1 MREQKRLF
9 KVCLNIGLVFIALM
23 LPWQAFAQQRTITG
37 QVFDRDGITMPGA
50 VIKVKGTSQATS
62 SDEDGNYSIAVPG
75 SNAVITASMIGYETQ
90 EIQAGSRQSVNF
102 NLKEVSLGLDEVVV
116 VGYGTVRKRDLTG
129 SVVSIKQNDI
139 TATPTTNVLESLQG
153 KVAGMDM
160 TKSSGETGAG
170 LSFTIRGNRSL
181 NASNAPLILV
191 DGIPYDSNIDIN
203 PNAIESMEILKDA
216 SSTAIY
222 GSRGANGVILIT
234 TKKGAAGKTR
244 ISYNGYYSVNSV
256 YAYPEMMNLQQW
268 ADFKREAYRTTG
280 QWSSVE
286 DDPKIFG
293 AGYEFVKNNQYV
305 DWVDLL
311 MENGSQMSHAVSMS
325 SGNDKTTFNVSF
337 EYMDEKGLVKLD
349 NLRRMNGILALEH
362 KITDNFIFS
371 TSLIYTHQDRNQRGD
386 PLNRAIYYSPY
397 GDVYL
402 EDGSINPLPFNDG
415 QTISPIAEEIPGA
428 YKNNTKTNHFVGNT
442 SLRWT
447 IIKGLMAKTT
457 FGFDHKSAR
466 NGHFAD
472 KYTLDGAGEYSRADA
487 KNTLNNNITWENT
500 INYDLSLNKHNMQ
513 FLAGNAVYRNVEEW
527 YSGAGKDLI
536 SGSMYYHNL
545 GATQREQEIGS
556 GYTKT
561 SMLSFFG
568 RINYK
573 FNERYLLT
581 ATLRGDGSS
590 VLAKGEKWGYFPSV
604 AAAWRV
610 NEEAFLNNVDYLSNL
625 KLRLSYGIS
634 GNSAVSAYQT
644 EGGLGQTMYAFDVN
658 GSETPAYGYYPRVIP
673 NKNLTWEKTATTNI
687 GLDFGFF
694 NNRISGSVDYYIQ
707 KTKDLLMQKRIP
719 TTNGYSIAW
728 DNIGKTEN
736 KGLEI
741 VLSTLNFNNKNFTWS
756 TDITFTKNNEK
767 IIELAGGAIRDI
779 SNGWFVGSPI
789 EVHYALEK
797 IGIWQLGEEA
807 EAAKYNQKPG
817 EIKIKDQDNSG
828 GIDQDNDRIILGTE
842 RPDFVV
848 GINNQ
853 LTYRNFDFRMF
864 MHWRQGQMI
873 RSEAH
878 GSGYRVQGDPSP
890 MVDYWTPE
898 NPTNAFPR
906 PNKAMATN
914 DVTLNSLGYKDGS
927 FFKIKEITL
936 GYKLLKSSFK
946 QLPVN
951 NLRLYCTLKN
961 FFTFSHIGKY
971 DPERGGSLTFP
982 MTKQVVFGINI
993 DF

>member
-1 MREQKRLF
+1 MKTKRTHKLLM
-9 KVCLNIGLVFIALM
+9 KMGLILLSLLLSM
-23 LPWQAFAQQRTITG
+23 HMYAQQRTITG
-37 QVFDRDGITMPGA
+37 QVIDQTGIALPGA
-50 VIKVKGTSQATS
+50 VIKIKGTNQATS
-62 SDEDGNYSIAVPG
+62 SDEKGHFSINVSGN
-75 SNAVITASMIGYETQ
+75 NAVLSVSMMGYDVQ
-90 EIQAGSRQSVNF
+90 EIPVGSKSILNF
-102 NLKEVSLGLDEVVV
+102 NLKEASLDLDEVVV

-160 TKSSGETGAG
+160 TKSSGETGSG
-170 LSFTIRGNRSL
+170 LSFSIRGNRSL

-244 ISYNGYYSVNSV
+244 ISYNAYYSANSV
-256 YAYPEMMNLQQW
+256 YAYPKMMNLQQW
-268 ADFKREAYRTTG
+268 ANFKREAYRTTG
-280 QWSSVE
+280 QWSDAG

-293 AGYEFVKNNQYV
+293 SGYDFVKNNQYV

-311 MENGSQMSHAVSMS
+311 LGNGHQMSHSISMS
-325 SGNDKTTFNVSF
+325 SGSEKTTFNISF

-349 NLRRMNGILALEH
+349 NLKRMNGILSLEH
-362 KITDNFIFS
+362 KITNDFVFA
-371 TSLIYTHQDRNQRGD
+371 TSLIYTQQNRNQRRD

-397 GDVYL
+397 GDVYN
-402 EDGSINPLPFNDG
+402 EDGSINPLPFRDG

-428 YKNNTKTNHFVGNT
+428 YKNNTKTNHIVGNA
-442 SLRWT
+442 SLRWN

-457 FGFDHKSAR
+457 FGFDYKSAR
-466 NGHFAD
+466 KGHFAD
-472 KYTLDGAGEYSRADA
+472 QYTLDGAGEYSKADA
-487 KNTLNNNITWENT
+487 TNTTNNNMTWENT
-500 INYDLSLNKHNMQ
+500 LNYDITLDKHGLQ
-513 FLAGNAVYRNVEEW
+513 LLAGNALYRNVEES
-527 YSGAGKDLI
+527 YFGAGKDLI

-556 GYTKT
+556 NYIKT
-561 SMLSFFG
+561 TMTSFFG

-581 ATLRGDGSS
+581 ATLRTDGSS
-590 VLAKGEKWGYFPSV
+590 VLAEGKKWGFFPSV
-604 AAAWRV
+604 AGAWRIK
-610 NEEAFLNNVDYLSNL
+610 EESFLYDVDYLSNL

-634 GNSAVSAYQT
+634 GNSAVSPYQT

-658 GSETPAYGYYPRVIP
+658 GSEEPAYGYYPRVIP

-687 GLDFGFF
+687 GIDFGFF
-694 NNRISGSVDYYIQ
+694 NNRLSGSVDYYIQ

-719 TTNGYSIAW
+719 TTNGYSVAW
-728 DNIGKTEN
+728 DNVGKTEN

-741 VLSTLNFNNKNFTWS
+741 VLSTLNINNKNFTWN
-756 TDITFTKNNEK
+756 TDLTFSKNNEK
-767 IIELAGGAIRDI
+767 IVELSGGAIRDV

-789 EVHYALEK
+789 KVHYALEK

-807 EAAKYNQKPG
+807 EAAKYKQKPG
-817 EIKIKDQDNSG
+817 EIKIKDQDDSG
-828 GIDQDNDRIILGTE
+828 SIDNDNDRIILGTE
-842 RPDFVV
+842 RPDFVM
-848 GINNQ
+848 GISNQ
-853 LTYRNFDFRMF
+853 LTYRNFDFRVF

-878 GSGYRVQGDPSP
+878 GSGYRIQGDPSP
-890 MVDYWTPE
+890 LVNYWTPE
-898 NPTNAFPR
+898 NPTNDMPR

-914 DVTLNSLGYKDGS
+914 DFTLGSLGYKDGS

-936 GYKLLKSSFK
+936 GYKLQKNSLK
-946 QLPVN
+946 QLPFN
-951 NLRLYCTLKN
+951 NLRIYGTLKN

-971 DPERGGSLTFP
+971 DPERGGSLSFP
-982 MTKQVVFGINI
+982 MTKQVVFGVNI